1 MHHRAKDLTGL
12 TVGYLT
18 VTQYQGSNGKKSL
31 WAARCSCGRTV
42 VLPGTE
48 LVKQEKRGIEAS
60 CGCMRRAT
68 IGRKRTTHGMSK
80 HPAFAVW
87 RSMLDRCRLP
97 SHAAW
102 KNYGAR
108 GITVCD
114 SWRGSFAAFWADMGP
129 TYRQGLTL
137 ERENNTLGYSPE
149 NCAWRTPKVQAN
161 NTRRSHWLD
170 TPAGRMTAAQ
180 AAEHYRVKYT
190 TLLYRLSA
198 GWPINR
204 ALSTTSSTA
213 APVEGSLSSTPPVG

>member
-18 VTQYQGSNGKKSL
+18 VTQYQGSDGKKSL
-31 WAARCSCGRTV
+31 WAAQCSCGRTV

-48 LVKQEKRGIEAS
+48 LVKQEKRGIATS

-68 IGRKRTTHGMSK
+68 IASKRTTHGMSK

-108 GITVCD
+108 GITVCAR
-114 SWRGSFAAFWADMGP
+114 WQEAFANFWADMGP
-129 TYRQGLTL
+129 TYQCGLTL
-137 ERENNTLGYSPE
+137 ERENNSLGYSPE
-149 NCAWRTPKVQAN
+149 NCVWRTFKAQAN

-170 TPAGRMTAAQ
+170 TPAGRMTAMQ
-180 AAEHYRVKYT
+180 AATHYGVGYT
-190 TLLYRLSA
+190 TLLYRLNA
-198 GWPINR
+198 GWPMSR

-213 APVEGSLSSTPPVG
+213 APDSASQS